1 VILVRWRRL
10 RSGRLMG
17 GFVDKIERVMLDLL
31 EPFGFDISTGFIMSG
46 DRGKAVI
53 VVGCV
58 IKLHRWDH
66 GTNKWKEDWVVD
78 LCDPGSFGAIEG
90 WAG

>member
-1 VILVRWRRL
+1 
-10 RSGRLMG
+10 MG
-17 GFVDKIERVMLDLL
+17 GFVDRRNHIEKVMLDLL
-31 EPFGFDISTGFIMSG
+31 EPLGFDISTGFIMSG

-53 VVGCV
+53 VVDCV

-66 GTNKWKEDWVVD
+66 DKWKEDWVVD
-78 LCDPGSFGAIEG
+78 LCDPGSFGAIEE